1 MTKFTQIG
9 LAAVLLLGVA
19 SPALAVDATAAA
31 GAATSAAAGAVVDPT
46 ATGSVGDVNALVTK
60 LQASTTADFA
70 AFTDASTIKFVTVS
84 SLQGDPAALDA
95 ELGAKAEQMAALHTS
110 IEGNAALKA
119 KIEAGG
125 YKLDDVLAVE
135 TDANGEFW
143 IYIDDRA

>member
-19 SPALAVDATAAA
+19 SPALALDAAA
-31 GAATSAAAGAVVDPT
+31 KAGTSATAGAVVDPT

-60 LQASTTADFA
+60 LQANAVADFNS
-70 AFTDASTIKFVTVS
+70 FTDASTIKFVTVS
-84 SLQGDPAALDA
+84 SLSGDPAALDA
-95 ELGAKAEQMAALHTS
+95 ELGVKAEQMAALHTS
-110 IEGNAALKA
+110 IEASAALKA

-135 TDANGEFW
+135 TDASGEFW